1 MSPRPKQDAI
11 AKRVG
16 KTLKLA
22 LVTDAGRRF
31 SLEEVQAREHPV
43 ARWWS
48 PERKNHSRVT
58 IPVRV
63 RGGDGRLDASAVQ
76 QAQEMAIAEVSRLS
90 APNLASASTDAA
102 PAPRPREAL
111 TGSDEPYR
119 EGHDPSVSTLAPAQR
134 PDVVAS
140 ASSARAI
147 GSVATLGEAVAL
159 ATGKAINRR
168 VSERWRADLERY
180 GRVAVT
186 ILGADMPAL
195 DIGAAEFRRVYE
207 AVADTTRCQLD
218 ALQHGQEA
226 LAQFARSSALASALT
241 GIAAEEFER
250 GIDGDEGDDDQPI
263 ARQEMQR
270 SVAVAAELLVG
281 RTARRELAVKLVNG
295 VRTILR
301 RAAEH
306 DDKRFKGC
314 ESVTLPQGIKD
325 NIYALWRDS
334 FEDFGLSD
342 KPARER
348 YSKTVAVQMLHAL
361 RDPRAQMH
369 CILSMAVGGAAA
381 LRVRWRDIQV
391 KPDALGV
398 RELTDK
404 KLGNW
409 TWRWV
414 RGPGADVFR
423 KLLEG
428 GYATTLYGRSLR
440 LDDLLI
446 PTGRWIGF
454 GETPFVRDATPFELD
469 PRMQV
474 LYDCFAEKRLGQAVR
489 LMRSQITPV
498 EGVAGLMVATL
509 PDVGKKRGFTQLF
522 CPVQL
527 ESIVLAWTIGP
538 LRELEAAYREGKIR
552 DYPMFPGGKL
562 RAGCA
567 PAERAGSLVPM
578 DRRTISKHCAKLERM
593 VGIAPVLTD
602 AERDTLRQ
610 AKGKRR
616 DQSIA
621 AESIGE
627 DHPLVSSPDAWK
639 SERPVVGNYGLRR
652 ALIDLAMEWDVPAH
666 VADLLSCHVE
676 PVKVEQGRQ
685 APHGRGTRTGI
696 YMNTFDTQL
705 LLQAA
710 KVMQR
715 ARTQRYTPM
724 WLGFDDEDL

>member
-1 MSPRPKQDAI
+1 MSPRQKQDAT

-16 KTLKLA
+16 KTLKLV

-48 PERKNHSRVT
+48 PEKKNYVRVT
-58 IPVRV
+58 IPVHV
-63 RGGDGRLDASAVQ
+63 RGGDGRLDASAMQ
-76 QAQEMAIAEVSRLS
+76 QAQEMAIAEVSRRWEPRPAASS
-90 APNLASASTDAA
+90 AHIAPDARPPEERTRLEGPHREAPHGAATTRA
-102 PAPRPREAL
+102 PAR
-111 TGSDEPYR
+111 
-119 EGHDPSVSTLAPAQR
+119 R
-134 PDVVAS
+134 PDVVPAAPS
-140 ASSARAI
+140 DRGI
-147 GSVATLGEAVAL
+147 GTVATLGEAVSL
-159 ATGKAINRR
+159 ATGKAVNRR

-180 GRVAVT
+180 GRIAVT

-195 DIGAAEFRRVYE
+195 DIGSKEFRRIYE
-207 AVADTTRCQLD
+207 SVAETTRRQLN
-218 ALQHGQEA
+218 ALQHGQSA
-226 LAQFARSSALASALT
+226 LEQFARSSALASALS

-250 GIDGDEGDDDQPI
+250 GIDGDNTDDDAGI
-263 ARQEMQR
+263 APCQTQR
-270 SVAVAAELLVG
+270 SVPVAAELLVG

-295 VRTILR
+295 LRTILR
-301 RAAEH
+301 RAA
-306 DDKRFKGC
+306 DGDGKRFKGC
-314 ESVTLPQGIKD
+314 ENLALPQGIKD
-325 NIYALWRDS
+325 DIYALWRES
-334 FEDFGLSD
+334 FGDFGLSD
-342 KPARER
+342 KPARSR
-348 YSKTVAVQMLHAL
+348 YGKAVAVQMLHAL
-361 RDPRAQMH
+361 RDPRVQMQ
-369 CILSMAVGGAAA
+369 CILSMAVGGTAA
-381 LRVRWRDIQV
+381 LRVRWQDIQV
-391 KPDALGV
+391 TPDALGV

-414 RGPGADVFR
+414 RGPGAEVFR
-423 KLLEG
+423 TLLAG

-498 EGVAGLMVATL
+498 EDVAGLMVATL

-527 ESIVLAWTIGP
+527 ESIVLAWTIGH
-538 LRELEAAYREGKIR
+538 LRELEAAYREGEIR

-593 VGIAPVLTD
+593 VGVAPMLTD
-602 AERDTLRQ
+602 AERDALRQ
-610 AKGKRR
+610 VKGKRR
-616 DQSIA
+616 DRSIA
-621 AESIGE
+621 SESVGDE
-627 DHPLVSSPDAWK
+627 KPLKASSDSWK
-639 SERPVVGNYGLRR
+639 GERPVVGNYGLRR
-652 ALIDLAMEWDVPAH
+652 ALIDLAIEWDVPAH
-666 VADLLSCHVE
+666 VADLLSCHAE

-685 APHGRGTRTGI
+685 TPHGRGTRTGI
-696 YMNTFDTQL
+696 YMNTLDTQL

-724 WLGFDDEDL
+724 WLGFEDEDL